1 MAPTP
6 VHHDALF
13 HTGIVVDDLEAAA
26 ARMGEQ
32 LGVTWHEGGGEVL
45 LVTADGATLT
55 KTAYVLSKEGPHQ
68 IELVQ
73 SVPGT
78 LYEPTPDP
86 RGPHLGYW
94 TDDVRAASAA
104 LEAQGLPLH
113 TSMCFG
119 RVDAPPI
126 CAYHRAGGSDG
137 AGFFVELVST
147 KMRKVLLPDG

>member
-1 MAPTP
+1 MEPTP
-6 VHHDALF
+6 LRHRALF

-32 LGVTWHEGGGEVL
+32 LGVTWYEGGGEVL
-45 LVTADGATLT
+45 LVTAGGAALT
-55 KTAYVLSKEGPHQ
+55 KTAYVLSKEGPHH

-86 RGPHLGYW
+86 RGHHLGYW
-94 TDDVRAASAA
+94 VDDVRAASAA
-104 LEAQGLPLH
+104 LDAQGLPLD

-119 RVDAPPI
+119 SADAPPI
-126 CAYHRAGGSDG
+126 CAYHRAGTADG

-147 KMRKVLLPDG
+147 KMRKVLLPE

>member
-1 MAPTP
+1 MNATP
-6 VHHDALF
+6 LDHAALF
-13 HTGIVVDDLEAAA
+13 HTGIVVDDLDAAKEEL
-26 ARMGEQ
+26 GVQ

-45 LVTADGATLT
+45 LVTADGAALT
-55 KTAYVLSKEGPHQ
+55 QTAYVLSKAGPHH

-78 LYEPTPDP
+78 LYAPTPAA
-86 RGPHLGYW
+86 RAHHLGYW

-104 LEAQGLPLH
+104 LEAQGLPLD

-119 RVDAPPI
+119 SPEAPPI
-126 CAYHRAGGSDG
+126 CAYHRAGD
-137 AGFFVELVST
+137 GFFVELVST